1 MTAVAWQEG
10 QKQQEGK
17 GPLAEIEF
25 WRSRN
30 TALSGIYEQINM
42 PKVASSGWVVTTPWP
57 SLSHLTGS
65 S

>member
-1 MTAVAWQEG
+1 VVDAEPLPVGVLCEQEG

-25 WRSRN
+25 WRARN

-42 PKVASSGWVVTTPWP
+42 PRVRRNVLA
-57 SLSHLTGS
+57 LL
-65 S
+65 